1 MLLVLCK
8 RTRLHPSKQESVIME
23 TNLADGIGR
32 RASPIRRDFI
42 ERPSDSDAPT
52 PLSRLLRTQGN
63 LGGKGGGLRVS
74 LLLTLIW
81 VNARPPHSSSRV
93 PSYWA
98 RLLRR
103 DDPDGEGART
113 IRECLH
119 ELESRGFITL
129 VQSGQRQEIFLHNE
143 ARPERGRQAKNLY
156 RLPYGRDTYVQVP
169 RTFWTEGLAGT
180 LSGAA
185 TAMYLVAL
193 AMTRHD
199 DPDFFLAGE
208 FFQERFGISRSSKKR
223 GLAELV
229 ERDVLNVESVADRDL
244 DTFRMTRRNIYT
256 VKREFLQPEPWIGD
270 AERGA
275 NSSNATGSK

>member
-1 MLLVLCK
+1 
-8 RTRLHPSKQESVIME
+8 ME
-23 TNLADGIGR
+23 TILADGIGR

-113 IRECLH
+113 IRECLY

-256 VKREFLQPEPWIGD
+256 VKRGFLQPEPWIGD
-270 AERGA
+270 AERGV
-275 NSSNATGSK
+275 NSANATGSK